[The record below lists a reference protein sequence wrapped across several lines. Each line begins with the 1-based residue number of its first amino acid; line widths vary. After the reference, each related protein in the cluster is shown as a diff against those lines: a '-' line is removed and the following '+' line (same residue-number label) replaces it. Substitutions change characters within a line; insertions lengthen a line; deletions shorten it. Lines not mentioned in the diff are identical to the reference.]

1 MLILK
6 EVPKIINIGTG
17 MAERFVLEVNS
28 NPLVMPDES
37 DGHQTMTMTMTMS
50 LNLFHPITGSI
61 KSRINVVV
69 FVII

>member
-37 DGHQTMTMTMTMS
+37 DGHQTMTMTMS

-61 KSRINVVV
+61 KSRINVVA